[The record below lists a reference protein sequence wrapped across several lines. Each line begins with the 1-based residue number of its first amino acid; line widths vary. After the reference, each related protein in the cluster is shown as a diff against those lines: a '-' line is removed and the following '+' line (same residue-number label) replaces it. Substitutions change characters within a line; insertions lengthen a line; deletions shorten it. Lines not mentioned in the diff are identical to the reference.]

1 VKVFF
6 EGVMKMID
14 RRQLAELLRRQ
25 QEMQRS
31 RGKQQEEEEAVQFK
45 DLLATELYCP
55 KCRMAMP
62 VRERLLLVLPD
73 GDLHEYLCAR
83 CGTSVGEKK
92 ATGREDIQIII

>member
-1 VKVFF
+1 
-6 EGVMKMID
+6 MID

-25 QEMQRS
+25 KEIKRLRAQKQ
-31 RGKQQEEEEAVQFK
+31 QQEEAAQFRE
-45 DLLATELYCP
+45 LMATELYCP

-73 GDLHEYLCAR
+73 GDLYEYFCTQ

-92 ATGREDIQIII
+92 ETGRENIQIIM